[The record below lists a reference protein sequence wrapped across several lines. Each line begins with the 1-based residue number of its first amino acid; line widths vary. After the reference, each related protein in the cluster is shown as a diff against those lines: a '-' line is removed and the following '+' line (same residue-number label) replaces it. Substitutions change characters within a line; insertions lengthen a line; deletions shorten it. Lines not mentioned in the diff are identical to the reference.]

1 AAFSGF
7 GAAFSI
13 LGFAIRSSSMRR
25 PSLVRGARPGTHVP
39 GVPARTTKKRG
50 SRRRSLARRASTG
63 GRSTI
68 ERCAHPLST
77 ALPLYKLPTPRSI
90 PPAAA
95 QRQTQPR
102 MESPQGGPPKGRGYA
117 APATA
122 SAAVL
127 AGSMVMPG
135 PIVVE
140 RLMLFT
146 YCPLLDA
153 GLDRTTALMSVVKF
167 SSSACSEKDAFPKG

>member
-1 AAFSGF
+1 
-7 GAAFSI
+7 
-13 LGFAIRSSSMRR
+13 
-25 PSLVRGARPGTHVP
+25 
-39 GVPARTTKKRG
+39 
-50 SRRRSLARRASTG
+50 
-63 GRSTI
+63 I

-77 ALPLYKLPTPRSI
+77 ALPSMKLPTPRSI

-95 QRQTQPR
+95 QRQTPTTDHR
-102 MESPQGGPPKGRGYA
+102 LSHFGMESPKGWGYA

-127 AGSMVMPG
+127 AGSMEMPG

-167 SSSACSEKDAFPKG
+167 SSNACSENDAFPIGTWRMPNLSTRYSIFPAL